1 MCINNLPYLIKKH
14 GDTEKVEFSY
24 IEIASYFTKIRFSS

>member
-14 GDTEKVEFSY
+14 GDTEKVEV
-24 IEIASYFTKIRFSS
+24 EIASYFTKIRFSS